1 MTGKENTIMKRILA
15 LLLTVIMMLGTFA
28 VNISAA
34 AVPAILEKDKDGK
47 DIPGEVDWTAT
58 LKQYLTLEFK
68 TEQDKLESM
77 TMMYEKDGFQ
87 LWIDDYT
94 GEVATVNVA
103 SGQILFSNPYDIG
116 STSSTDSIKAELL
129 SQIVVKYT
137 DNDTEKYMYSF
148 TEAASRGQIDFE
160 YIKNGIRV
168 EYSIGREETRMLVP
182 RQIERS
188 RFEENILQLF
198 ADEINKISEENGK
211 VVLDWR
217 EYLPM
222 AKRNSMIKDSS
233 PTGDA
238 KDGNSEW
245 FKFVKLLAFYSQKFL
260 GDCETEKER
269 RSMLALYPITKKM
282 DIYVCT
288 PDISR
293 NELITI
299 EGYLKTYVPSYT
311 FEQLEADH
319 LMTEYEGQDKSPP
332 LFKMALE
339 YTLDEMGMTVR
350 LPANGLRFDESLY
363 QLTYVSPLPYMGAG
377 ANYLLGDKEEEFT
390 GYNFFPDGSGSL
402 FRHEEL
408 SGKASTVVNG
418 KVYGQDFAYNTIVGA
433 NQQVIRYPVFGIV
446 SNTHRTESV
455 KVEQQVTEEV
465 KDANGN
471 IIIVDKDG
479 SIVGEHKYEE
489 VVVDREVEEDKGFVA
504 IIEEGDALAEL
515 SDFHMGST
523 GKYNTIQMLFYPRPK
538 DSYNL
543 ANAISVGANATWTVV
558 SSRKY
563 VGNYKIRYIMLTDDQ
578 IAEEKEIDK
587 YYECS
592 WMGMAE
598 AYRDYLYKKGD
609 LESLTEKDI
618 QADIPMYI
626 ETFGTL
632 ETLEKIMSIPVNVM
646 TSLTSFENVKT
657 MYDEL
662 SAEGVSNIKFKLRG
676 YANGGMYSS
685 VPYKLEWENSVGG
698 SSGFK
703 DLLDYS
709 AEKGFEVFPEFDFA
723 YVGTTK
729 LFDGL
734 SLKKH
739 IVKSINDTYM
749 SRRYYSATRQT
760 HVGRFELAISAAYYS
775 HFYDKL
781 TSNLLKYYEDTDA
794 LKAISVSTLGTHL
807 NSDFDEDE
815 PYNREDNKKYT
826 MDLFSKMDEDYDLVM
841 TEGANAYTWK
851 YVDYIINVP
860 LDSSRYNMSSN
871 SVPFIGV
878 VLHGSVEFAGTPLNM
893 EGNIGYS
900 MLKAIENGAGLYF
913 ILCYENYEELKED
926 SILSEYYSVRYDIL
940 KDDIVK
946 YYSILNDLTKDLQ
959 LSKIVGHK
967 FLVGERVP
975 DPDEVIADEE
985 ALKKEEE
992 LAAQLK
998 AEEEAKKF
1006 QEALLEGR
1014 VYAATVSGTSALEIS
1029 KIYSDIQGY
1038 YEGSIII
1045 NDNGIVSVRTGM
1057 QTLVKEA
1064 LAKAAVKNPLE
1075 ATYLLAYAWDKANT
1089 LFTSNYPLTGVNQIR
1104 ADLEKKL
1111 STANTNLSLA
1121 INAVPQREEELL
1133 AAVDKAVAAKI
1144 ESLPTLVDAYN
1155 KAVADRNAIK
1165 DTTSDEYKAQQALVD
1180 KALAA
1185 ITRFVASFNDAKTY
1199 ATAANAMKVAE
1210 AGMASILTTLTTA
1223 KNDAVSAYEKAQKAA
1238 AALLAAN
1245 ADYIAKSAE
1254 LKELE
1259 LQRAKLTTVLTN
1271 LKNNLASYSATYPDS
1286 YEHKLLISYI
1296 ADYEAKVAAA
1306 AAAVDA
1312 KQDEIDALY
1321 ATVDA
1326 GFAALKSAADAAT
1339 ALIEKPENDASYA
1352 AQKAVYDANAK
1363 VVDTLTAALTPAVRN
1378 VYETIISDYTALS
1391 AKYSELNSQLE
1402 AMKLAAYAGAD
1413 YDKLEATVTEKENA
1427 LTAFTEAY
1435 LNEATYIDL
1444 VEKLTASIDA
1454 KITDLAAQIDG
1465 ANDATQIK
1473 LAKEIASLMSVKY
1486 QKVTIPTSIGKEGA
1500 NVLLE
1505 VEKNE
1510 DGYIIGGG
1518 YIINNYI
1525 SKYKTNAKKTDE
1537 YKALEKELSTA
1548 TLALSSYKNSKIGA
1562 LMSTEPYMTLKA
1574 QVDAAL
1580 AEINAYDLDTTS
1592 FSNALTQLINARANK
1607 IAAQTAADAA
1617 KAALDAA
1624 EPYTGVDAYAKV
1636 IAAYKAAMA
1645 PDANILAKYTTALKA
1660 YNDAFGYVKTQ
1671 ITSVNSLFKS
1681 LNTQADTINTALKN
1695 SYIAKNYYNSDEF
1708 KGVYS
1713 AEFLAAI
1720 DSVYAETF
1728 ANTKAAN
1735 VIVDQAF
1742 EMFIKTL
1749 TLAKTLIPN
1758 TDADLELTALRVE
1771 IKDDGTLVIPE
1782 DTDDEEEEGDEDGE
1796 EDDEDEYEYTKYTD
1810 DSGNII
1816 YMEFDNGTFFILNY
1830 NNFAVVTVLDGVS
1843 YTIKAYGGVKV
1854 TADGTTTYFK
1864 GTEGIY

>member
-1 MTGKENTIMKRILA
+1 MKRILA
-15 LLLTVIMMLGTFA
+15 LLLTVITMFGTFA

-34 AVPAILEKDKDGK
+34 AVPDILEKDKDGK
-47 DIPGEVDWTAT
+47 DIPGEVDWTST

-68 TEQDKLESM
+68 TEQEKLESM
-77 TMMYEKDGFQ
+77 TMMYEKDGYQ

-116 STSSTDSIKAELL
+116 STSSSDSIKAELF

-137 DNDTEKYMYSF
+137 DNDTEKYMHSF
-148 TEAASRGQIDFE
+148 TEAASRGQINFK

-188 RFEENILQLF
+188 RFEDFILQPF
-198 ADEINKISEENGK
+198 ADEINKISEENGCI
-211 VVLDWR
+211 VLDWR

-222 AKRNSMIKDSS
+222 AKRNNMIKDSS
-233 PTGDA
+233 PTGQP
-238 KDGNSEW
+238 KDGNNEW

-260 GDCETEKER
+260 GECETEKER

-299 EGYLKTYVPSYT
+299 EGYLKTYVPTYT

-363 QLTYVSPLPYMGAG
+363 QLTYVSILPYMGAG
-377 ANYLLGDKEEEFT
+377 ANYLLGDKDEEFT
-390 GYNFFPDGSGSL
+390 GYNFFPDGSGTL

-408 SGKASTVVNG
+408 NGKANTVVNG

-455 KVEQQVTEEV
+455 KVEKRVTEEV
-465 KDANGN
+465 TDANGN
-471 IIIVDKDG
+471 VIIIDKDG
-479 SIVGEHKYEE
+479 SIVNEHKYEE
-489 VVVDREVEEDKGFVA
+489 GMVDIEVTEDKGFVA

-515 SDFHMGST
+515 SDYHMGSS

-578 IAEEKEIDK
+578 IAEEKGMDK

-598 AYRDYLYKKGD
+598 AYRDYLYSKGD
-609 LESLTEKDI
+609 LESLTEKDV

-685 VPYKLEWENSVGG
+685 VPYKLEWEKSVGG
-698 SSGFK
+698 ASGFK

-709 AEKGFEVFPEFDFA
+709 AEKGFEVFPEFDFV

-729 LFDGL
+729 AFDGL
-734 SLKKH
+734 TLKKH

-760 HVGRFELAISAAYYS
+760 HVGRYELAISAAYYS

-794 LKAISVSTLGTHL
+794 LKAISVSTLGTDL

-826 MDLFSKMDEDYDLVM
+826 MNIFSKMDEDYDLVM

-878 VLHGSVEFAGTPLNM
+878 VLHGSVQFAGTPLNM

-926 SILSEYYSVRYDIL
+926 HILSEYYSVRYDIL
-940 KDDIVK
+940 KDDVVR
-946 YYSILNDLTKDLQ
+946 YYTILNDLTKDLQ

-967 FLVGERVP
+967 FLIGERVP

-985 ALKKEEE
+985 ALKKEQE
-992 LAAQLK
+992 LAEQLK
-998 AEEEAKKF
+998 AEEEAKKL

-1014 VYAATVSGTSALEIS
+1014 VYAASVSGSAALEIS
-1029 KIYSDIQGY
+1029 KIYADIQGY
-1038 YEGSIII
+1038 YKGAIIV

-1057 QTLVKEA
+1057 QTLIQDA
-1064 LAKAAVKNPLE
+1064 LAKAAIKNPLE
-1075 ATYLLAYAWDKANT
+1075 STYQLANAWDKANK
-1089 LFTSNYPLTGVNQIR
+1089 LFASNYPLTGVNQIR
-1104 ADLEKKL
+1104 ADLEKAL
-1111 STANTNLSLA
+1111 ASANTSLTLA
-1121 INAVPQREEELL
+1121 INAVPEKEAALL

-1144 ESLPTLVDAYN
+1144 ASLPTLVQAYD
-1155 KAVADRNAIK
+1155 KAVADRDAIT
-1165 DTTSDEYKAQQALVD
+1165 DVTSDEYAAKQALVD
-1180 KALAA
+1180 EALAA
-1185 ITRFVASFNDAKTY
+1185 ITKYVASLDDARAY
-1199 ATAANAMKVAE
+1199 ANAYNAMSVAR
-1210 AGMASILTTLTTA
+1210 ATMASILTQLTSA
-1223 KNDAVSAYEKAQKAA
+1223 KNDAVTAYENAQKAA
-1238 AALLAAN
+1238 AVLLAEN
-1245 ADYIAKSAE
+1245 AEYLAKTAE

-1259 LQRAKLTTVLTN
+1259 LQRAKLTTVLMN
-1271 LKNNLASYSATYPDS
+1271 LKNNLSSYSASYPDS

-1296 ADYEAKVAAA
+1296 ADYEAKIEVATD
-1306 AAAVDA
+1306 AVNA

-1326 GFAALKSAADAAT
+1326 GFAALKSAAEAAT
-1339 ALIEKPENDASYA
+1339 ALVANPENDASYA
-1352 AQKAVYDANAK
+1352 AEKAVYDANTQII
-1363 VVDTLTAALTPAVRN
+1363 DTLTAALTPAVRT
-1378 VYETIISDYTALS
+1378 VYENMIDEYTVLSGNYTALT
-1391 AKYSELNSQLE
+1391 SQLS
-1402 AMKLAAYAGAD
+1402 AMELAAYTGAD
-1413 YDKLEATVTEKENA
+1413 YDRLAAAVEDKKNA
-1427 LTAFTEAY
+1427 LTALTEGY
-1435 LNEATYIDL
+1435 VNDATYIDL

-1454 KITDLAAQIDG
+1454 KIAELVAKIDG
-1465 ANDATQIK
+1465 ADAATQIK
-1473 LAKEIASLMSVKY
+1473 LANEIASLMSVKY
-1486 QKVTIPTSIGKEGA
+1486 QKVTIPKNIGKEGA
-1500 NVLLE
+1500 NILLE
-1505 VEKNE
+1505 VEKNS
-1510 DGYIIGGG
+1510 DGYVIGGG
-1518 YIINNYI
+1518 YIVNDYI
-1525 SKYKTNAKKTDE
+1525 TKYKTNIKKSAE
-1537 YKALEKELSTA
+1537 YTALDKELDTA
-1548 TLALSSYKNSKIGA
+1548 TLAFNSYKNGKLGA
-1562 LMSTEPYMTLKA
+1562 LKSTDDYKALKA
-1574 QVDAAL
+1574 QADAL
-1580 AEINAYDLDTTS
+1580 LSEMNAYDLDTID
-1592 FSNALTQLINARANK
+1592 FRNALTQLINARANE
-1607 IAAQTAADAA
+1607 ISAQAKADAA

-1624 EPYTGVDAYAKV
+1624 EPYTGVDAYEKV
-1636 IAAYKAAMA
+1636 LAAYTVAMA
-1645 PDANILAKYTTALKA
+1645 PDANILTKYPTALKD
-1660 YNDAFGYVKTQ
+1660 YNTAFGYVKTQ
-1671 ITSVNSLFKS
+1671 ITSVNSLFKN
-1681 LNTQADTINTALKN
+1681 LDTQADILNTALKN
-1695 SYIAKNYYNSDEF
+1695 SDIAKKYYHSDEF
-1708 KGVYS
+1708 RGVYS
-1713 AEFLAAI
+1713 PEFLA
-1720 DSVYAETF
+1720 DLDNVYAETF
-1728 ANTKAAN
+1728 ENTKSAN
-1735 VIVDQAF
+1735 VIVDEALVV
-1742 EMFIKTL
+1742 FIDTL

-1758 TDADLELTALRVE
+1758 TNADLELTALRVVT
-1771 IKDDGTLVIPE
+1771 KDDGTIEVPEIIE
-1782 DTDDEEEEGDEDGE
+1782 DTEEEEE
-1796 EDDEDEYEYTKYTD
+1796 EDDEDEYEYTKYTE
-1810 DSGNII
+1810 DSGYIVYI
-1816 YMEFDNGTFFILNY
+1816 EYDNGAFFILNY
-1830 NNFAVVTVLDGVS
+1830 NDFAVVTVLDGTA
-1843 YTIKAYGGVKV
+1843 YTIKPYGGVLV
-1854 TADGTTTYFK
+1854 NAEGTTRYFK
-1864 GTEGIY
+1864 ATEGIY